1 MFRSGWHF
9 LHVYKNERVLAKG
22 GRFKYATY
30 ILNFIKKLSLRRPF
44 SVALTSANDNFRAHP
59 LESIAKT
66 FFRMMLNKI
75 LWILSLKNSS
85 EGTRCLLGKN
95 SFTDKCSG
103 KYSATFF
110 ITFVTRNTIIRTG
123 VLQAQ
128 QQQKTACSKLP
139 VKSLSV
145 KLIKI
150 DN

>member
-1 MFRSGWHF
+1 MFRSRNYCKTFQCKIGCGWHF

-22 GRFKYATY
+22 GWFQCATY

-44 SVALTSANDNFRAHP
+44 SVVLTSANDNFRAHQ

-66 FFRMMLNKI
+66 FFHMMSNKI

-103 KYSATFF
+103 KYSVIFF
-110 ITFVTRNTIIRTG
+110 ITFVTRNMIVWIG
-123 VLQAQ
+123 VL
-128 QQQKTACSKLP
+128 
-139 VKSLSV
+139 
-145 KLIKI
+145 
-150 DN
+150 